1 MSTVEQNKMDTN
13 STIGILIKA
22 VQELEARVKK
32 LESND

>member
-1 MSTVEQNKMDTN
+1 MSTVERNRMDTN

-32 LESND
+32 LEGND